1 MNFLPC
7 ESIDIHI
14 YGYTYNYNFWVKK
27 KRTCLGYRG
36 CMVALNTENID

>member
-7 ESIDIHI
+7 ESIDIYI
-14 YGYTYNYNFWVKK
+14 YIYTYNYNFWVE

-36 CMVALNTENID
+36 CMVALDTEKVD